1 MFTHILFATDF
12 SPHAEVAKKVAISL
26 AKGDGKRLWALTVL
40 EPVEEPLTRWNGKK
54 SVALPRTWPRSRLL
68 AWP

>member
-40 EPVEEPLTRWNGKK
+40 EPVGGTVDPGRGATRGSTEEVGDVTG
-54 SVALPRTWPRSRLL
+54 
-68 AWP
+68 